1 MITKDGRDMPIEN
14 LTPENYVVPV
24 GEEKD
29 YHAVIEVV
37 QFDPKTGK
45 RLSRPRVQKFNRKIF
60 EQTVLSSL
68 RKMGYTVTILHNPN
82 EWLKANAE
90 KKAAA
95 VKAAREASKKAEQE
109 RFDAA
114 VAAAVKKELAAQKKA
129 KASKKEEE

>member
-1 MITKDGRDMPIEN
+1 MITKDGRDTPIEN

-95 VKAAREASKKAEQE
+95 EKAAREAAKKAEQE

-114 VAAAVKKELAAQKKA
+114 VAAAVEKAMAAQKKA
-129 KASKKEEE
+129 KASKKEE

>member
-1 MITKDGRDMPIEN
+1 MITKDGRDTPIEN

-90 KKAAA
+90 KKAA
-95 VKAAREASKKAEQE
+95 VEKAAREAKKKAEQE